1 MAHLKNKTIRE
12 LNEKDLWDRLRQI
25 RTDLT
30 KLRIESKKG
39 TLKKESGKL
48 KPLRK
53 DVARIL
59 TRINEL
65 RGKWTLELEWKYDTI
80 QLQIHNKKGASMQIN
95 ISGHHLDVTEA
106 IRQYSTDKLSKIKHH
121 FDQLININMIL
132 GIEKNLQIAEATIH
146 VSGAELFA
154 KAESPDMYA
163 SIDLLINKLDAQ
175 IRKHKEKLND
185 HRKN

>member
-1 MAHLKNKTIRE
+1 MTQYIYNFT
-12 LNEKDLWDRLRQI
+12 
-25 RTDLT
+25 T
-30 KLRIESKKG
+30 KI
-39 TLKKESGKL
+39 
-48 KPLRK
+48 
-53 DVARIL
+53 
-59 TRINEL
+59 
-65 RGKWTLELEWKYDTI
+65 
-80 QLQIHNKKGASMQIN
+80 GASMQLN